1 MVSSFFRTSRTKTK
15 IFAAVIGPVFA
26 ALVLFGLFVLRGQT
40 SEAAP
45 NGTGQT
51 DQASPGLGITYLNV
65 TPAVSAYYRLG
76 VQYGALVTE
85 VVPGSP
91 ACLAGVETGDVIL
104 SFNGTRLG
112 EDVSLLGMM
121 MACPEGDMVQVEV
134 WRVDYAMPLELLH
147 VSEWEAKR

>member
-1 MVSSFFRTSRTKTK
+1 MVFSFSTTKTRV
-15 IFAAVIGPVFA
+15 IAASIGTVIVIS
-26 ALVLFGLFVLRGQT
+26 VLLGFFFFWT
-40 SEAAP
+40 
-45 NGTGQT
+45 
-51 DQASPGLGITYLNV
+51 QADVDRPAQIDNSSPGLGITYLNV

-121 MACPEGDMVQVEV
+121 MAC
-134 WRVDYAMPLELLH
+134 
-147 VSEWEAKR
+147 